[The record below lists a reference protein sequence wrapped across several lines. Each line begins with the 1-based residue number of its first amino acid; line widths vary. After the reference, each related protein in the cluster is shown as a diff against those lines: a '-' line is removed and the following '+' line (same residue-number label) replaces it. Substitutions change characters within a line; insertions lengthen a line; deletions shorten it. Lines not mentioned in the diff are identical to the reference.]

1 MTARTPLKLT
11 SIGSAGNIQQCTS
24 GEITA
29 MVTEAIRQY
38 GNSPMVTLTI
48 VSSSGNLAALSDTR
62 LQAGA
67 STTDVTNFDT
77 AGETPN
83 VSTVTV
89 SYDKLDRVYKSSN
102 PGDWSDSTYSYPVYY
117 DGSDL
122 REMTADDFDDTFIE
136 PAITSLVLASTTAA
150 QAGTYLASTGTS
162 VSGSTLISSTPF
174 FSDTRADADAYSAAG
189 IPETQDQPET
199 ITNYYLHRINAA
211 AEQSFELPFC
221 YRKADNNLQVMP
233 KATFQALL
241 LQQMDTNTRS
251 VTGNRI
257 RYSCDTTST
266 LARGTA
272 IVDTARTSSKYLQ
285 YQVNTNDYRT
295 QEVPDYDTAASTIST
310 YYLRIRRT

>member
-1 MTARTPLKLT
+1 MTVRTPLKLT
-11 SIGSAGNIQQCTS
+11 STGSAGNMREFS
-24 GEITA
+24 ASEITQG
-29 MVTEAIRQY
+29 VNEAIRQY
-38 GNSPMVTLTI
+38 GIAPMVTLEV

-89 SYDKLDRVYKSSN
+89 NYDKLDRVYKASN
-102 PGDWSDSTYSYPVYY
+102 PGDWSDSTYSYPLYF
-117 DGSDL
+117 DGDDL

-136 PAITSLVLASTTAA
+136 PAITSLVLASTTTA
-150 QAGTYLASTGTS
+150 QAGTYQASTSTS
-162 VSGSTLISSTPF
+162 VSGNTLISSTPF
-174 FSDTRADADAYSAAG
+174 FVDTRANAAAYTAG
-189 IPETQDQPET
+189 GIGETQDQPTT
-199 ITNYYLHRINAA
+199 INSYYLHRIDPAG
-211 AEQSFELPFC
+211 EGTITKPFC
-221 YRKADNNLQVMP
+221 YRKADNHLQVMP

-266 LARGTA
+266 LARGST
-272 IVDTARTSSKYLQ
+272 IVDTKLDGSTYTQRY
-285 YQVNTNDYRT
+285 VNTNDYRT
-295 QEVPDYDTAASTIST
+295 QEFPSGSAATVSN